1 MVWGKLLLQ
10 TFHLVERRSQGLIGC
25 KSKKIVPI
33 RQSINYGKT
42 YPYYGKGGFLANL
55 SPMSK
60 KSRTFALRNIVE
72 YFLAFFNYI
81 CFTSPIMAFIETN
94 NIKGDVFGGIT
105 AGIVALPLALA
116 FGIHAFGGVDS
127 PEASS
132 MGALAGLVGA
142 TLLGFFAA
150 LFGGTHS
157 QISGPTGPMTVIT
170 ASIVSGAWAS
180 SQGNISAVLL
190 SMSLAGIFCGLFQ
203 VLFGLIRIGKY
214 VRYIPYPV
222 LSGFMSGIGV
232 IIILQQLYPIIGKK
246 SPAST
251 LDMILNFPAAFAEG
265 ISVPALLLGLAC
277 IALIILVP
285 KVTKKVPATLVA
297 LVVVTVVSLFTGLDS
312 ALTIG
317 NIPAGL
323 PMPFF
328 TKVQLD
334 GIDWMVVIKASLV
347 PGLTLAGL
355 GSIDTLL
362 TSVMADNIT
371 KTKHNSNQELIGQGI
386 GNAVAGLFCGLA
398 GAGATMRTVVNVKSG
413 GRTQLSGM
421 IHAAL
426 LLAILLGLGSL
437 VKYVPLSVLAGI
449 LITVGWGIIDFRGFK
464 DLRRIPKSDAFVM
477 IVVFLMTV
485 FVDLLTAVG
494 IGMVIACVLF
504 MKRAGDLVEDGYS
517 SKELSTFDKE
527 SPWEDEKDMPKDI
540 HHHIYIERLDGPI
553 FFGSITGF
561 QRVMHDIP
569 KDAKIVIIRMRRV
582 PFMDQSGVYAM
593 ETAIK
598 DLQAQ
603 GVKVLMTII
612 QPQPRYM
619 LENHRII
626 PMLIP
631 QENTFETFED
641 CTNYL
646 KTL

>member
-1 MVWGKLLLQ
+1 
-10 TFHLVERRSQGLIGC
+10 
-25 KSKKIVPI
+25 
-33 RQSINYGKT
+33 
-42 YPYYGKGGFLANL
+42 
-55 SPMSK
+55 
-60 KSRTFALRNIVE
+60 
-72 YFLAFFNYI
+72 
-81 CFTSPIMAFIETN
+81 MAFIETN

-116 FGIHAFGGVDS
+116 FGIQAFSGIDS

-180 SQGNISAVLL
+180 SQGNISAVIL

-203 VLFGLIRIGKY
+203 VIFGLIRIGKY

-232 IIILQQLYPIIGKK
+232 IIILQQIYPIIGKK

-251 LDMILNFPAAFAEG
+251 LDMIINFPAALADG
-265 ISVPALLLGLAC
+265 VSVIALALGLAC
-277 IALIILVP
+277 ISLIVLVP
-285 KVTKKVPATLVA
+285 KVTKNVPATLVA
-297 LVVVTVVSLFTGLDS
+297 LIAVTVVSLFTNLDS
-312 ALTIG
+312 SLTIG

-334 GIDWMVVIKASLV
+334 GIDWASVLEASLV

-362 TSVMADNIT
+362 TSVVADNIT

-413 GRTQLSGM
+413 GRTQISGM
-421 IHAAL
+421 IHAVL

-464 DLRRIPKSDAFVM
+464 DILRIPKSDAFVM
-477 IVVFLMTV
+477 MVVFLMTV

-504 MKRAGDLVEDGYS
+504 MKRAGDLVENSYS
-517 SKELSTFDKE
+517 AKALDTFDKE
-527 SPWEDEKDMPKDI
+527 SPWEDEKDIPEEI
-540 HHHIYIERLDGPI
+540 RNRIYIERLDGPI

-569 KDAKIVIIRMRRV
+569 TNLKIVIIRMRRV

-603 GVKVLMTII
+603 GIKVLMTII

-619 LENHRII
+619 LEKHHII
-626 PMLIP
+626 PILIP
-631 QENTFETFED
+631 KENTFETFEE
-641 CTNYL
+641 CTEYL
-646 KTL
+646 KGL

>member
-1 MVWGKLLLQ
+1 
-10 TFHLVERRSQGLIGC
+10 
-25 KSKKIVPI
+25 
-33 RQSINYGKT
+33 
-42 YPYYGKGGFLANL
+42 
-55 SPMSK
+55 
-60 KSRTFALRNIVE
+60 
-72 YFLAFFNYI
+72 
-81 CFTSPIMAFIETN
+81 MAFIETN

-116 FGIHAFGGVDS
+116 FGIQAFGGVDS

-132 MGALAGLVGA
+132 MGVLAGLVGA

-251 LDMILNFPAAFAEG
+251 LDMILNFPATIAEG

-362 TSVMADNIT
+362 TSVVADNIT

>member
-1 MVWGKLLLQ
+1 
-10 TFHLVERRSQGLIGC
+10 
-25 KSKKIVPI
+25 
-33 RQSINYGKT
+33 
-42 YPYYGKGGFLANL
+42 
-55 SPMSK
+55 
-60 KSRTFALRNIVE
+60 
-72 YFLAFFNYI
+72 
-81 CFTSPIMAFIETN
+81 MAFIETN

-116 FGIHAFGGVDS
+116 FGIQAFGGVDS
-127 PEASS
+127 PGASS
-132 MGALAGLVGA
+132 MGTLAGLVGA

-251 LDMILNFPAAFAEG
+251 LDMILNFPATIAEG

-334 GIDWMVVIKASLV
+334 GIDWMVVVKASLV

-362 TSVMADNIT
+362 TSVVADNIT

-603 GVKVLMTII
+603 DVKVLMTII

>member
-1 MVWGKLLLQ
+1 
-10 TFHLVERRSQGLIGC
+10 
-25 KSKKIVPI
+25 
-33 RQSINYGKT
+33 
-42 YPYYGKGGFLANL
+42 
-55 SPMSK
+55 
-60 KSRTFALRNIVE
+60 
-72 YFLAFFNYI
+72 
-81 CFTSPIMAFIETN
+81 MAFIETN

-116 FGIHAFGGVDS
+116 FGIQAFSGVDS

-180 SQGNISAVLL
+180 SQGNISAVIL

-203 VLFGLIRIGKY
+203 IIFGLIRIGKY

-232 IIILQQLYPIIGKK
+232 IIILQQIYPIIGKK

-251 LDMILNFPAAFAEG
+251 LDMIINFPAALADG
-265 ISVPALLLGLAC
+265 VSVIALALGLAC
-277 IALIILVP
+277 ISLIVIVP

-297 LVVVTVVSLFTGLDS
+297 LIAVTVVSLFTNLDS
-312 ALTIG
+312 SLTIG

-334 GIDWMVVIKASLV
+334 GIDWASVLEASLV

-362 TSVMADNIT
+362 TSVVADNIT

-386 GNAVAGLFCGLA
+386 GNAVSGLFCGLA

-413 GRTQLSGM
+413 GRTQISGM
-421 IHAAL
+421 IHAVL

-464 DLRRIPKSDAFVM
+464 DILRIPKSDAFVM
-477 IVVFLMTV
+477 MVVFLMTV

-504 MKRAGDLVEDGYS
+504 MKRAGDLVENSYS
-517 SKELSTFDKE
+517 AKALDTFDKE
-527 SPWEDEKDMPKDI
+527 SPWEDEKDIPEEI
-540 HHHIYIERLDGPI
+540 RNRIYIERLDGPI

-569 KDAKIVIIRMRRV
+569 TNVKIVIIRMRRV

-603 GVKVLMTII
+603 GIKVLMTII

-619 LENHRII
+619 LENHHII
-626 PMLIP
+626 PILIP
-631 QENTFETFED
+631 KENTFETFEE
-641 CTNYL
+641 CTEYL
-646 KTL
+646 KGL

>member
-1 MVWGKLLLQ
+1 
-10 TFHLVERRSQGLIGC
+10 
-25 KSKKIVPI
+25 
-33 RQSINYGKT
+33 
-42 YPYYGKGGFLANL
+42 
-55 SPMSK
+55 
-60 KSRTFALRNIVE
+60 
-72 YFLAFFNYI
+72 
-81 CFTSPIMAFIETN
+81 MAFIETN

-116 FGIHAFGGVDS
+116 FGIQAFSGVDS

-180 SQGNISAVLL
+180 SQGNISAVIL

-203 VLFGLIRIGKY
+203 VIFGLIRIGKY

-232 IIILQQLYPIIGKK
+232 IIILQQIYPIIGKK

-251 LDMILNFPAAFAEG
+251 LDMIINFPAALADG
-265 ISVPALLLGLAC
+265 VSVIALALGLAC
-277 IALIILVP
+277 ISLIVLVP

-297 LVVVTVVSLFTGLDS
+297 LIAVTVVSLFTNLDS
-312 ALTIG
+312 SLTIG

-334 GIDWMVVIKASLV
+334 GIDWASVLEASLV

-362 TSVMADNIT
+362 TSVVADNIT

-386 GNAVAGLFCGLA
+386 GNAVSGLFCGLA

-413 GRTQLSGM
+413 GRTQISGM
-421 IHAAL
+421 IHAVL

-464 DLRRIPKSDAFVM
+464 DILRIPKSDAFVM
-477 IVVFLMTV
+477 MVVFLMTV

-504 MKRAGDLVEDGYS
+504 MKRAGDLVENSYS
-517 SKELSTFDKE
+517 AKALDTFDKE
-527 SPWEDEKDMPKDI
+527 SPWEDEKDIPEEI
-540 HHHIYIERLDGPI
+540 HNRIYIERLDGPI

-569 KDAKIVIIRMRRV
+569 TNVKIVIIRMRRV

-603 GVKVLMTII
+603 GINVLMTII

-619 LENHRII
+619 LENHHII
-626 PMLIP
+626 PILIP
-631 QENTFETFED
+631 KENTFETFEE
-641 CTNYL
+641 CTEYL
-646 KTL
+646 KGL

>member
-1 MVWGKLLLQ
+1 
-10 TFHLVERRSQGLIGC
+10 
-25 KSKKIVPI
+25 
-33 RQSINYGKT
+33 
-42 YPYYGKGGFLANL
+42 
-55 SPMSK
+55 
-60 KSRTFALRNIVE
+60 
-72 YFLAFFNYI
+72 
-81 CFTSPIMAFIETN
+81 MAFIETN

-116 FGIHAFGGVDS
+116 FGIQAFSGIDS

-180 SQGNISAVLL
+180 SQGNISAVIL

-203 VLFGLIRIGKY
+203 VIFGLIRIGKY

-232 IIILQQLYPIIGKK
+232 IIILQQIYPIIGKK

-251 LDMILNFPAAFAEG
+251 LDMIINFPAALADG
-265 ISVPALLLGLAC
+265 VSVIALALGLAC
-277 IALIILVP
+277 ISLIVLVP

-297 LVVVTVVSLFTGLDS
+297 LIAVTVVSLFTNLDS
-312 ALTIG
+312 SLTIG
-317 NIPAGL
+317 NIPAGF

-334 GIDWMVVIKASLV
+334 GIDWASVLEASLV

-362 TSVMADNIT
+362 TSVVADNIT

-413 GRTQLSGM
+413 GRTQISGM
-421 IHAAL
+421 IHAVL

-464 DLRRIPKSDAFVM
+464 DILRIPKSDAFVM
-477 IVVFLMTV
+477 MVVFLMTV

-504 MKRAGDLVEDGYS
+504 MKRAGDLVENSYS
-517 SKELSTFDKE
+517 AKALDTFDKE
-527 SPWEDEKDMPKDI
+527 SPWEDEKDIPEEI
-540 HHHIYIERLDGPI
+540 RNRIYIERLDGPI

-569 KDAKIVIIRMRRV
+569 TNLKIVIIRMRRV

-603 GVKVLMTII
+603 GIKVLMTII

-619 LENHRII
+619 LEKHHII
-626 PMLIP
+626 PILIP
-631 QENTFETFED
+631 KENTFETFEE
-641 CTNYL
+641 CTEYL
-646 KTL
+646 KGL